1 MSGCGGAYTQ
11 FRRYVK
17 EFVDKF
23 ITKSASLAD
32 RVSLDSICD
41 RLEWNKLDR
50 DYKWNV
56 KKLRGIMKV
65 EGFVYQND
73 LSFKTEEENCR
84 GGWKQMMLRK
94 KDE

>member
-1 MSGCGGAYTQ
+1 MNQ
-11 FRRYVK
+11 DYVE

-73 LSFKTEEENCR
+73 LSFKTEEVNCR
-84 GGWKQMMLRK
+84 GGWKQMILREE
-94 KDE
+94 DE